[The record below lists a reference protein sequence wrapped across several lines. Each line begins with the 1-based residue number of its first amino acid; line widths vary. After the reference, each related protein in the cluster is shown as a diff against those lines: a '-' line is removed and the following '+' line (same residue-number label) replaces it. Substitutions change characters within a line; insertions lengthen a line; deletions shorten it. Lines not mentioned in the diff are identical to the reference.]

1 MARTSSSDRSPKRT
15 RSAKQPTG
23 AKSTKTATN
32 AKNAKARRAPRPR
45 GRPAR
50 LSREAILEAGLA
62 LLERAP
68 GEPLTLSRIAD
79 EVGAVPA
86 ALYRHVGSLD
96 ELLDGMLG
104 LVLAGIRVEIRARA
118 SWRTRVRDWMSS
130 VRTQLLRYPAVVP
143 LIARRGRTSPAWLD
157 ATSVLVEVLEHAGLT
172 GAKLARA
179 HLWVAEA
186 TMGCVL
192 TEVGMPYTE
201 QVEAAARALPEMSE
215 DARRRYGALLP
226 HLAAIDEDAFFA
238 FLADRTIAGVEALVG
253 R

>member
-1 MARTSSSDRSPKRT
+1 MARTSSRDRSPKRA
-15 RSAKQPTG
+15 RSARG
-23 AKSTKTATN
+23 AVHATKSK
-32 AKNAKARRAPRPR
+32 AKRAARPR

-62 LLERAP
+62 LLERRP

-104 LVLAGIRVEIRARA
+104 LVLAGIRVEIRART
-118 SWRTRVRDWMSS
+118 SWRTQVRDWMTS
-130 VRTQLLRYPAVVP
+130 VRTQLRRYPAVVP

-157 ATSVLVEVLEHAGLT
+157 ATSVLIEVLEHAGLT

-192 TEVGMPYTE
+192 TEAGMPYTE

-215 DARRRYGALLP
+215 EARRRYGALLP
-226 HLAAIDEDAFFA
+226 HLEAIDEDAIFA
-238 FLADRTIAGVEALVG
+238 FLADRTIAGVEDLV
-253 R
+253 RR